1 MKIILSVF
9 LLSASL
15 YGQWI
20 TGFYA
25 AQNGYLP
32 VSSIPWSKYSHI
44 IHFAAAPNAN
54 GTIDMHY
61 LVQTEINAFASRPS
75 GKKVLV
81 CIKDQDSNFGAFGSA
96 TSPSTIGS
104 FVNNIVNFV
113 NSNGY
118 DGVDIDWEQNVNVTQ
133 FND

>member
-25 AQNGYLP
+25 AQNGALP
-32 VSSIPWSKYSHI
+32 VSSIPWIKYTHI

-61 LVQTEINAFASRPS
+61 LTQTEINAFASRPA
-75 GKKVLV
+75 GTKVLV
-81 CIKDQDSNFGAFGSA
+81 AIKDQDSDLNAFGNA
-96 TSPSTIGS
+96 TSSGTIA
-104 FVNNIVNFV
+104 
-113 NSNGY
+113 
-118 DGVDIDWEQNVNVTQ
+118 
-133 FND
+133 